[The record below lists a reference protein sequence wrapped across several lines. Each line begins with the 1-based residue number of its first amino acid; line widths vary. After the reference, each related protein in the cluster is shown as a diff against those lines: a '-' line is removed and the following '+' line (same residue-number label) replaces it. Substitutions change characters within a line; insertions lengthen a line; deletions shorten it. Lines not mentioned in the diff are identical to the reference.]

1 MFWFILFMVISATK
15 EQDLPKLTCLH
26 GIFVVRNDT
35 IFCVP
40 CITCP
45 QGMEPAVKCVHNILY
60 KDYIECEC
68 FPCKTGYY
76 SDGFGTD
83 SCKKC
88 KICWKYEEL
97 CGPETNSGCQI
108 NSTEGP
114 TEKND
119 NSETS

>member
-26 GIFVVRNDT
+26 GIFVVRNDI

-60 KDYIECEC
+60 KDYIE
-68 FPCKTGYY
+68 
-76 SDGFGTD
+76 
-83 SCKKC
+83 
-88 KICWKYEEL
+88 L
-97 CGPETNSGCQI
+97 
-108 NSTEGP
+108 
-114 TEKND
+114 
-119 NSETS
+119 